1 MAVER
6 HGTTQLTEVLDRL
19 FDGGV
24 VVVRASDAENE
35 KLVAS
40 SPPGTDTK
48 DPPRHPPPA
57 TVDGPRGD
65 GPLKKR

>member
-6 HGTTQLTEVLDRL
+6 YGTTQLTEVLDRL

-24 VVVRASDAENE
+24 VVVIASDAENE
-35 KLVAS
+35 KLGAS
-40 SPPGTDTK
+40 SLYNAGAK
-48 DPPRHPPPA
+48 DPPRHPPPGS
-57 TVDGPRGD
+57 VDGPPGD